1 MEHIRNEIMEDELK
15 LGGTLE
21 TEFSFRSHL
30 VSLRGMNNKTRA
42 NEKV

>member
-1 MEHIRNEIMEDELK
+1 MEHVRNEIMEDELK

-30 VSLRGMNNKTRA
+30 VIFEG
-42 NEKV
+42 NE